1 MRILHEDVAFGER
14 VIPKDAMVWA
24 MLAAAN
30 RDPARFDDPDRFDV
44 ARDPNPHLAFGGGT
58 HLCLGT
64 HLARMEAQIA
74 IGTLV
79 RRTRSLSLASET
91 LVWGTSL
98 FRVLGSLPVRF
109 TPR

>member
-1 MRILHEDVAFGER
+1 
-14 VIPKDAMVWA
+14 MVWA

-30 RDPARFDDPDRFDV
+30 RDPARFPEPDRFDI

-58 HLCLGT
+58 HMCLGS

-79 RRTRSLSLASET
+79 RRTRDLALASET
-91 LVWGTSL
+91 LVWGASL
-98 FRVLGSLPVRF
+98 FRVLGSLPVHF
-109 TPR
+109 SPN